1 MGPRYTVPPSRL
13 FFLTALTGD
22 VKAYHSRIAQ
32 AARDLANR
40 CDAVVLAQASME
52 PAAALLTGLTV
63 PVPLSSPRQRAQWRR
78 LWCSPPQAREFREP
92 DVQEKASSTV
102 SGTFCAR

>member
-32 AARDLANR
+32 VARDLANR
-40 CDAVVLAQASME
+40 CDAVVLAQASVE
-52 PAAALLTGLTV
+52 PAAALLIGLTV
-63 PVPLSSPRQRAQWRR
+63 PVPCR
-78 LWCSPPQAREFREP
+78 LHANARSGVGVVHPAQAREFREP

-102 SGTFCAR
+102 SGTSGAR